1 MNLHGIISGS
11 MGAINPTMLISYS
24 ACTSIITAAPGGPR
38 TPTYL
43 PAIQVVAQVQELTAN
58 DLKHLNDLNVSGLLR
73 KLWSSQIM
81 HGIDRAAGL
90 GGDKVVLPD
99 GTTWLVVQILE
110 QFQDW
115 NSVAI
120 RKQVNP

>member
-1 MNLHGIISGS
+1 MNLHGIISGAV
-11 MGAINPTMLISYS
+11 GAVNPRMLISYS
-24 ACTSIITAAPGGPR
+24 ACTSIITVTPGGPR

-43 PAIQVVAQVQELTAN
+43 PATNITAQVQELTTG
-58 DLKHLNDLNVSGLLR
+58 DLKHVDDLNMSGLKR

-81 HGIDRAAGL
+81 NGIDRAAGL

-110 QFQDW
+110 KFPDW
-115 NSVAI
+115 NSVVI
-120 RKQVNP
+120 VKQVNP